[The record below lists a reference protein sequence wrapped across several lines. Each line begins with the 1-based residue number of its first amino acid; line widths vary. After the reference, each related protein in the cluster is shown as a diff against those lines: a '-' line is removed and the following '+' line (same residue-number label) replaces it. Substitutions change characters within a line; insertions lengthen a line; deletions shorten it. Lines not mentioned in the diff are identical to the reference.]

1 MTPVYYMQ
9 KVSAQEAKE
18 FMTWLHEE
26 HGVPFTPA
34 APARLFEFMKNSVG
48 QNYFDAKYEGVK
60 AAADMVEFFAS
71 HSVKAAETPEIA
83 AMRTEAAPKL
93 RGADPAVLATLG
105 IESLHVIKRQPG
117 TRAPA
122 P

>member
-1 MTPVYYMQ
+1 M
-9 KVSAQEAKE
+9 E
-18 FMTWLHEE
+18 
-26 HGVPFTPA
+26 
-34 APARLFEFMKNSVG
+34 
-48 QNYFDAKYEGVK
+48 K